1 MGSSPISAMQ
11 SITVAEKR
19 FILVF
24 TNQRNDYKSFKSSMN
39 EKAMIITS
47 NLGNASPALSVL
59 TDSIRSQKGIR
70 LWLKQLKGKKSNS
83 D

>member
-59 TDSIRSQKGIR
+59 TDPVVGIAGRVHCR
-70 LWLKQLKGKKSNS
+70 L
-83 D
+83 

>member
-11 SITVAEKR
+11 SITVAEKG

-24 TNQRNDYKSFKSSMN
+24 TNQRNDYKSFQSSMN

-59 TDSIRSQKGIR
+59 TDPVVWVADR
-70 LWLKQLKGKKSNS
+70 LHCRL
-83 D
+83 